1 MCCCNKKLPIEIGDS
16 KDYAVF
22 LNVPNTVNSSKL
34 QRKLDFWET
43 KYLQNPTQYPY
54 LNKLG
59 ELYENKFVLDG
70 KIESLKKAEKFYQK
84 VLIEID
90 SSQVN
95 TLHSLCRNYISQHK
109 FKECLPL
116 LKKATQNGHK
126 LGITHQIL
134 FDVHLELGNK
144 NEAQKFLNRL
154 KNPEDFNYLI
164 RKSKWEDH
172 EGNLNGAIRFL
183 EVAKQIAEKQ
193 NNDYLKIWSYSN
205 LGDYYGHLGNITKA
219 YNYYLKTLQLDPSNN
234 YVLKGIAWIQYAQN
248 NNPAEANRILDTI
261 IKRKKTPDLYLFKV
275 ELASY
280 TNDSIRS
287 FEYKKTFFKLANN
300 PEYGVMY
307 DSHKATLLAEINPE
321 KAIELALQE
330 VSNRPTA
337 MAYHLLAWC
346 YFKNGEPAKAL
357 QITKNYVDGFTF
369 EPVALLHTALIY
381 KALNK
386 FPNKVASIKKELN
399 EAAFELGPIISNKV
413 KNL

>member
-1 MCCCNKKLPIEIGDS
+1 MCCCNKKLPTEIGDP

-22 LNVPNTVNSSKL
+22 LNIPDTLNSSKL

-43 KYLQNPTQYPY
+43 KYQQNPTQYPY

-59 ELYENKFVLDG
+59 ELYENKFFFDG
-70 KIESLKKAEKFYQK
+70 KIESLKKAERFYQK
-84 VLIEID
+84 VLIEVD

-126 LGITHQIL
+126 LGVTHQIL
-134 FDVHLELGNK
+134 FDVHLELGNRK
-144 NEAQKFLNRL
+144 ESKRFLDHL
-154 KNPEDFNYLI
+154 KNPKDFNYLI

-193 NNDYLKIWSYSN
+193 NNNYLKIWSYSN
-205 LGDYYGHLGNITKA
+205 LGDYYGHQGNISKA
-219 YNYYLKTLQLDPSNN
+219 YNYYLKTLQLDPNNN
-234 YVLKGIAWIQYAQN
+234 YVLKRIAWIQYAQN
-248 NNPAEANRILDTI
+248 NNPVEANRILDTI
-261 IKRKKTPDLYLFKV
+261 FKRKKTPDLYLFKA
-275 ELASY
+275 ELAAY
-280 TNDSIRS
+280 TNDNICSS
-287 FEYKKTFFKLANN
+287 KYENKFFKLANN

-307 DSHKATLLAEINPE
+307 DSHKATLLAVTNPE
-321 KAIELALQE
+321 KALELALKE

-337 MAYHLLAWC
+337 MAYDLLAWC
-346 YFKNGEPAKAL
+346 YFKNNEHTKAL
-357 QITKNYVDGFTF
+357 QIIKNHVDGFTF
-369 EPVALLHTALIY
+369 EPLALLHTAIIY

-386 FPNKVASIKKELN
+386 FPNKVALIKKELN
-399 EAAFELGPIISNKV
+399 EAAFELGPIIFNKV
-413 KNL
+413 KSL